1 MWYELGEEAHQ
12 VQQDDDGSVEV
23 GAVSAPQLPGL
34 EGALARPHLL
44 HRPPEHRHDVTEV
57 HGGRR
62 RVGVLIH

>member
-23 GAVSAPQLPGL
+23 GAVPAPQLPRL
-34 EGALARPHLL
+34 QRALARPHLL
-44 HRPPEHRHDVTEV
+44 HGAPEHRHDVTEV

-62 RVGVLIH
+62 RVRVLIH